1 MLTKVNIQESSVGS
15 LHQDFLTGSSKS
27 SVHEV
32 HPVSYQRTQSLCVF
46 LRTHTKILL
55 DENL

>member
-27 SVHEV
+27 FVHEV

-46 LRTHTKILL
+46 LRTHKNIT
-55 DENL
+55 